1 MLAIQVNAIDDRGI
15 DNSPAQFHGMNLAVS
30 VDVISDFQ
38 IDLSHA
44 IRLQMDKVPR
54 VEDHAVG
61 LAVSSIV
68 QSFHF
73 TGNRSFVRGRVL
85 VRLLVGGHG
94 NKAIDRVRGLALGR
108 SGFRFDLE

>member
-85 VRLLVGGHG
+85 VRGHG